1 MISRRATRV
10 AGLLAVLLPCACSGN
25 GTVDQRDASVRELD
39 RARDVY
45 WEHAVES
52 SAYLRTMLELPTDRL
67 PDTSPASAER
77 DAAVGAEVRTLLQ
90 AVDAADIDHDQF
102 ISLEILRWLARD
114 LEERA
119 AFYWLT
125 FDLTPF
131 SSPLT
136 SVADIFANLPL
147 SNAGELDRYLDL
159 LGDVPDLVRSIEQ
172 KMVEQAA
179 RGILLPKAELDQVVP
194 FLGSLAGEGD
204 ASRFGVAAER
214 LTAIEAGAAA
224 AFVAE
229 VDALVQGQINSAL
242 RSLTEFTDGD
252 YRARAPDA
260 VGLAQYPGGD
270 EYYRYLVRH
279 YTTIDITPE
288 EVHRI
293 GLEQMERI
301 DAALAEVRD
310 AVEFEGTKTEF
321 HHFLKT
327 DPRFFPKS
335 PEEIA
340 DRHLAYAAEMDAVV
354 DDLFLRR
361 PQAPYGVK
369 RLDPEYEASMT
380 FGYYQMPTPAD
391 PVGYYVFNGSNL
403 SERSFVYSQPLT
415 LHELIPGHHFQLTLQ
430 AENETLF
437 DFRRH
442 SHFAAYSEGW
452 GEYGTFLGQE
462 AGLVDDPYDLYGLHI
477 FDMYGSVRLV
487 VDTGVNFFGW
497 SRERVMDTMREHL
510 TDSET
515 QIRSESLRYS
525 VGSPGQALCYKI
537 GMLRWVELRQ
547 RAEDALG
554 DDFDIRRFHDTTLR
568 YGAMPMSVLAD
579 HVDWFIE
586 QERAAAGQ
594 S

>member
-1 MISRRATRV
+1 MTSRGATRV

-25 GTVDQRDASVRELD
+25 GTLDARDTSVRALD
-39 RARDVY
+39 RAIDVY

-67 PDTSPASAER
+67 PDTSPASAAR
-77 DAAVGAEVRTLLQ
+77 DAAVGAEVRTL
-90 AVDAADIDHDQF
+90 
-102 ISLEILRWLARD
+102 
-114 LEERA
+114 
-119 AFYWLT
+119 
-125 FDLTPF
+125 
-131 SSPLT
+131 
-136 SVADIFANLPL
+136 
-147 SNAGELDRYLDL
+147 
-159 LGDVPDLVRSIEQ
+159 PDLVRSIEQ
-172 KMVEQAA
+172 KIVEQAA

-214 LTAIEAGAAA
+214 LTAIEAGAAS
-224 AFVAE
+224 AFVVE
-229 VDALVQGQINSAL
+229 VDALVQGQINPAL

-301 DAALAEVRD
+301 DAALAAVRD

-340 DRHLAYAAEMDAVV
+340 ERHLAYAAEMDAVV

-361 PQAPYGVK
+361 PKASYGVK

-415 LHELIPGHHFQLTLQ
+415 LHEFIPGHHFQLTLQ
-430 AENETLF
+430 AENETLS

-547 RAEDALG
+547 RAEAALG
-554 DDFDIRRFHDTTLR
+554 DDFDIRRFRDSALR